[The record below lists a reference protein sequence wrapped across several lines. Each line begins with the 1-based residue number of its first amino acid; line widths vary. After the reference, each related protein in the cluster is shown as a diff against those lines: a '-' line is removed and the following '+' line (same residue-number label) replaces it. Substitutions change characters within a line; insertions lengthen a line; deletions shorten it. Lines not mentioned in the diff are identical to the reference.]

1 MNRCMIVVDMQNYY
15 RPGPGM
21 VAQVN
26 QLAATMPTAA
36 TLFVHDEN
44 TVPLV
49 KFGRTPPQD
58 NTVLVS
64 AMAMFEKP
72 GYGLPEQAIEWL
84 KKQQADE
91 VLVAGAHTDAN
102 LLSVGFSI
110 FNAGMRPAVLPVL
123 CFGNDWYM
131 HTVTTGIWEREI
143 GKVYQSAAEL
153 QFGAM

>member
-44 TVPLV
+44 EVPLV
-49 KFGRTPPQD
+49 KFGRTPPND
-58 NTVLVS
+58 GTILVS
-64 AMAMFEKP
+64 AMATFPKT
-72 GYGLPEQAIEWL
+72 GYGLPPQAIEWL
-84 KKQQADE
+84 KKQQAEE
-91 VLVAGAHTDAN
+91 VLIAGGHTDAN
-102 LLSVGFSI
+102 LLSAGFSV

-153 QFGAM
+153 QFGGL